1 MIILL
6 YIILG
11 LLGVLLVG
19 YIVNNL
25 VKVKKSKAKPKVV
38 KEKVKPEKKK
48 NDGLIIGTEKP
59 DFRPEVKA
67 AEEQE
72 QSTENV
78 EQVEKG
84 AEEPIMVDDL
94 KDPEETEVES
104 AIVKKDGKYIPSWDR
119 EELEDEDE
127 ETDELEEFRHFP
139 ALSKAMMSGET
150 LSEQIRNLPPEIQAL
165 MLSNI
170 FDRKE

>member
-19 YIVNNL
+19 YIINNL
-25 VKVKKSKAKPKVV
+25 VKVKKSKAEPKVV

-48 NDGLIIGTEKP
+48 DGLIIGTEKP
-59 DFRPEVKA
+59 DFRPEVKV

-72 QSTENV
+72 QSAENV

-84 AEEPIMVDDL
+84 AEEPVMVDDL
-94 KDPEETEVES
+94 KNPEEAEVES
-104 AIVKKDGKYIPSWDR
+104 TIVKKDGKYIPSWDR
-119 EELEDEDE
+119 EELEDE

>member
-48 NDGLIIGTEKP
+48 DGLIIGTEKP

-72 QSTENV
+72 QSAENV

-84 AEEPIMVDDL
+84 AEEPVMVDDL
-94 KDPEETEVES
+94 KDPEEAEVES
-104 AIVKKDGKYIPSWDR
+104 TIVKKDGKYIPSWDR
-119 EELEDEDE
+119 EELEDE

-139 ALSKAMMSGET
+139 ALSKAMTSGET

>member
-84 AEEPIMVDDL
+84 AEEPVMVDDL
-94 KDPEETEVES
+94 KNPEEAEVES
-104 AIVKKDGKYIPSWDR
+104 TIVKKDGKYIPSWDR
-119 EELEDEDE
+119 EELEDE

>member
-48 NDGLIIGTEKP
+48 DGLIIGTEKP

-72 QSTENV
+72 QSAENV

-84 AEEPIMVDDL
+84 AEEPVMVDDL

-104 AIVKKDGKYIPSWDR
+104 TIVKKDGKYIPSWDR
-119 EELEDEDE
+119 EELEDE
-127 ETDELEEFRHFP
+127 ETDELEEFRQFP

>member
-48 NDGLIIGTEKP
+48 DGLIIGTEKP

-78 EQVEKG
+78 EQAEKG
-84 AEEPIMVDDL
+84 AEEPVMVDDL
-94 KDPEETEVES
+94 KNPEEAEVES
-104 AIVKKDGKYIPSWDR
+104 TIVKKDGKYIPSWDR
-119 EELEDEDE
+119 EEFEDE

>member
-48 NDGLIIGTEKP
+48 DGLIIGTEKP

-78 EQVEKG
+78 EQAEKG
-84 AEEPIMVDDL
+84 AEEPVMVDDL
-94 KDPEETEVES
+94 KNPEETEVES

>member
-48 NDGLIIGTEKP
+48 DGLIIGTEKP

-72 QSTENV
+72 QSAENV

-84 AEEPIMVDDL
+84 AEGPVMVDDL
-94 KDPEETEVES
+94 KNPEEAEVES
-104 AIVKKDGKYIPSWDR
+104 TIVKKDGKYIPSWDR
-119 EELEDEDE
+119 EELEDE

-139 ALSKAMMSGET
+139 DLSKAMMSGET

>member
-48 NDGLIIGTEKP
+48 DGLIIGTEKP

-72 QSTENV
+72 QSAENV

-84 AEEPIMVDDL
+84 AEGPVMVDDL
-94 KDPEETEVES
+94 KNPEEAEVES
-104 AIVKKDGKYIPSWDR
+104 TIVKKDGKYIPSWDR

>member
-48 NDGLIIGTEKP
+48 DGLIIGTEKP

-67 AEEQE
+67 AEKQE
-72 QSTENV
+72 QSAENV

-84 AEEPIMVDDL
+84 AEEPVMVDDL
-94 KDPEETEVES
+94 KNPEEAEVES
-104 AIVKKDGKYIPSWDR
+104 TIVKKDGKYIPSWDR
-119 EELEDEDE
+119 EELEDE

>member
-48 NDGLIIGTEKP
+48 DGLIIGTEKP

-78 EQVEKG
+78 EQAEKG
-84 AEEPIMVDDL
+84 AEEPVMVDDL
-94 KDPEETEVES
+94 KNPEEAEVES
-104 AIVKKDGKYIPSWDR
+104 TIVKKDGKYIPSWDR
-119 EELEDEDE
+119 EELEDE

>member
-25 VKVKKSKAKPKVV
+25 LKVKKSKAKPKVV

-84 AEEPIMVDDL
+84 AEEPVMVDDL
-94 KDPEETEVES
+94 KNPEEAEVES
-104 AIVKKDGKYIPSWDR
+104 TIVKKDGKYIPSWDR
-119 EELEDEDE
+119 EELEDE

>member
-48 NDGLIIGTEKP
+48 DGLIIGTEKP

-67 AEEQE
+67 EEEQE
-72 QSTENV
+72 QSAENV

-84 AEEPIMVDDL
+84 AEEPVMVDDL
-94 KDPEETEVES
+94 KNPEEAEVES
-104 AIVKKDGKYIPSWDR
+104 TIVKKDGKYIPSWDR
-119 EELEDEDE
+119 EELEDE

>member
-48 NDGLIIGTEKP
+48 DGLIIGT
-59 DFRPEVKA
+59 
-67 AEEQE
+67 
-72 QSTENV
+72 
-78 EQVEKG
+78 
-84 AEEPIMVDDL
+84 
-94 KDPEETEVES
+94 
-104 AIVKKDGKYIPSWDR
+104 
-119 EELEDEDE
+119 
-127 ETDELEEFRHFP
+127 
-139 ALSKAMMSGET
+139 
-150 LSEQIRNLPPEIQAL
+150 
-165 MLSNI
+165 
-170 FDRKE
+170 

>member
-48 NDGLIIGTEKP
+48 DGLIIGTEKP

-72 QSTENV
+72 QSAENV

-84 AEEPIMVDDL
+84 AEEPVMVDDL
-94 KDPEETEVES
+94 KNPEEAEVES
-104 AIVKKDGKYIPSWDR
+104 TIVKKDGKYIPSWDR
-119 EELEDEDE
+119 EELEDE

-150 LSEQIRNLPPEIQAL
+150 LSEQIRKLPPEIQAL

>member
-48 NDGLIIGTEKP
+48 DGLIIGTEKP

-72 QSTENV
+72 QSAENV

-84 AEEPIMVDDL
+84 AEEPVMVDDL
-94 KDPEETEVES
+94 KNPEEAEVES
-104 AIVKKDGKYIPSWDR
+104 TIVKKDGKYIPSWDR
-119 EELEDEDE
+119 EELEDE

-170 FDRKE
+170 FDRK

>member
-48 NDGLIIGTEKP
+48 DGLIIGTEKP

-72 QSTENV
+72 QSAENV

-84 AEEPIMVDDL
+84 AEEPVMVDDL
-94 KDPEETEVES
+94 KDPEETEVDS
-104 AIVKKDGKYIPSWDR
+104 TIVKKDGKYIPSWDR

>member
-72 QSTENV
+72 QSAENV

-84 AEEPIMVDDL
+84 AEEPVMVDDL
-94 KDPEETEVES
+94 KDPEETEVDS
-104 AIVKKDGKYIPSWDR
+104 TIVKKDGKYIPSWDR
-119 EELEDEDE
+119 EELEDE

>member
-78 EQVEKG
+78 EQAEKG
-84 AEEPIMVDDL
+84 AEEPVMVDDL
-94 KDPEETEVES
+94 KNPEEAEVES
-104 AIVKKDGKYIPSWDR
+104 TIVKKDGKYIPSWDR
-119 EELEDEDE
+119 EEFEDE

>member
-72 QSTENV
+72 QSAENV

-84 AEEPIMVDDL
+84 AEEPVMVDDL

>member
-48 NDGLIIGTEKP
+48 DGLIIGTEKP

-72 QSTENV
+72 QSAENV

-84 AEEPIMVDDL
+84 AEEPVMVDDL

>member
-48 NDGLIIGTEKP
+48 KDGLIIGTEKP

-72 QSTENV
+72 QSAENV

-84 AEEPIMVDDL
+84 AEEPVMVDDL
-94 KDPEETEVES
+94 KDPEETEVDS
-104 AIVKKDGKYIPSWDR
+104 TIVKKDGKYIPSWDR

>member
-78 EQVEKG
+78 EQIEKG
-84 AEEPIMVDDL
+84 AEEPVMVDDL
-94 KDPEETEVES
+94 KNPEEAEVES
-104 AIVKKDGKYIPSWDR
+104 TIVKKDGKYIPSWDR
-119 EELEDEDE
+119 EELEDE

>member
-48 NDGLIIGTEKP
+48 DGLIIGTEKP

-72 QSTENV
+72 QSAENV

-84 AEEPIMVDDL
+84 AEEPVMVDDL
-94 KDPEETEVES
+94 KNPEEAEVES
-104 AIVKKDGKYIPSWDR
+104 TIVKKDGKYIPSWDR
-119 EELEDEDE
+119 EELEDE

>member
-48 NDGLIIGTEKP
+48 DGLIIGTEKP

-67 AEEQE
+67 WEEQE
-72 QSTENV
+72 QSAENV

-84 AEEPIMVDDL
+84 AEEPVMVDDL
-94 KDPEETEVES
+94 KNPEEAEVES
-104 AIVKKDGKYIPSWDR
+104 TIVKKDGKYIPSWDR
-119 EELEDEDE
+119 EELEDE

>member
-72 QSTENV
+72 QSAENV

-84 AEEPIMVDDL
+84 AEEPVMVDDL

-104 AIVKKDGKYIPSWDR
+104 TIVKKDGKYIPSWDR
-119 EELEDEDE
+119 EELEDE

>member
-78 EQVEKG
+78 EQAEKG
-84 AEEPIMVDDL
+84 AEEPVMVDDL
-94 KDPEETEVES
+94 KNPEEAEVES
-104 AIVKKDGKYIPSWDR
+104 TIVKKDGKYIPSWDR
-119 EELEDEDE
+119 EELEDE

>member
-48 NDGLIIGTEKP
+48 DGLIIGTEKP

-72 QSTENV
+72 QSAENV

-84 AEEPIMVDDL
+84 AEEPVMVDDL
-94 KDPEETEVES
+94 KDSEETEVDS
-104 AIVKKDGKYIPSWDR
+104 TIVKKDGKYIPSWDR

>member
-48 NDGLIIGTEKP
+48 DGLIIGTEKP

-72 QSTENV
+72 QSAENV

-84 AEEPIMVDDL
+84 AEEPVMVDDL
-94 KDPEETEVES
+94 KNPEEAEVDS
-104 AIVKKDGKYIPSWDR
+104 TIVKKDGKYIPSWDR

>member
-48 NDGLIIGTEKP
+48 DGLIIGTEKP

-67 AEEQE
+67 EEEQE
-72 QSTENV
+72 QSAENV

-84 AEEPIMVDDL
+84 AEEPVMVDDL
-94 KDPEETEVES
+94 KDPEEAEVES
-104 AIVKKDGKYIPSWDR
+104 TIVKKDGKYIPSWDR
-119 EELEDEDE
+119 EELEDE

>member
-48 NDGLIIGTEKP
+48 DGLIIGTEKP

-67 AEEQE
+67 EEEQE
-72 QSTENV
+72 QSAENV

-84 AEEPIMVDDL
+84 AEEPVMVDDL
-94 KDPEETEVES
+94 KNPEEAEVES
-104 AIVKKDGKYIPSWDR
+104 TIVKKDGKYIPSWDR
-119 EELEDEDE
+119 EEFEDE

>member
-48 NDGLIIGTEKP
+48 DGLIIGTEKP

-72 QSTENV
+72 QSAENV

-84 AEEPIMVDDL
+84 AEEPVMVDDL
-94 KDPEETEVES
+94 KNPEEAEVES
-104 AIVKKDGKYIPSWDR
+104 TIVKKDGKYIPSWDR

>member
-48 NDGLIIGTEKP
+48 DGLIIGTEKP

-67 AEEQE
+67 AEEIE
-72 QSTENV
+72 QSAENI

-84 AEEPIMVDDL
+84 AAEPIMVDDL
-94 KDPEETEVES
+94 KDPEETELES

-139 ALSKAMMSGET
+139 ALSKAMTSGQT

>member
-1 MIILL
+1 MLPKPII
-6 YIILG
+6 
-11 LLGVLLVG
+11 
-19 YIVNNL
+19 
-25 VKVKKSKAKPKVV
+25 
-38 KEKVKPEKKK
+38 KPEKKK

-84 AEEPIMVDDL
+84 AEEPVMVDDL
-94 KDPEETEVES
+94 KDPEETEVDS
-104 AIVKKDGKYIPSWDR
+104 TIVKKDGKYIPSWDR
-119 EELEDEDE
+119 EELEDE

>member
-48 NDGLIIGTEKP
+48 DGLIIGTEKP

-72 QSTENV
+72 QSAENV

-84 AEEPIMVDDL
+84 AEGPVMVDDL
-94 KDPEETEVES
+94 KNPEEAEVES
-104 AIVKKDGKYIPSWDR
+104 TIVKKDGKYIPSWDR
-119 EELEDEDE
+119 EELEDE

>member
-11 LLGVLLVG
+11 LLSVLLVG

-48 NDGLIIGTEKP
+48 DGLIIGTEKP

-72 QSTENV
+72 QSAENV

-104 AIVKKDGKYIPSWDR
+104 TIVKKDGKYIPSWDR
-119 EELEDEDE
+119 EELEDE

>member
-48 NDGLIIGTEKP
+48 DGLIIGTEKP

-72 QSTENV
+72 QSAENV

-84 AEEPIMVDDL
+84 AEEPVMVDDL

-104 AIVKKDGKYIPSWDR
+104 TIVKKDGKYIPSWDR